1 MIPTP
6 RPRGLLVARV
16 VGVPVV
22 IRPSWFFFAVY
33 LVVAG
38 QVTLRE
44 SWDPGTAYLLAAS
57 LVAVLLVSVLL
68 HELAHC
74 LVARAFGLPVR
85 SISVGLLAGL
95 TEITEP
101 PQTPAREYA
110 IAVAGPMVSLLLC
123 GVGLVGAAGTTDESA
138 AWLVLSG
145 VALVNGVL
153 ALLNLLPGLPLDG
166 GRVLRSVVWH
176 LGKDAIRATRVSA
189 YAGMVLAVGVIPA
202 LVLGV
207 LPALGYGDRGLESV
221 IVSALVGAFLYYG
234 AATSLRQ
241 AAFQTRLPRLS
252 AGELARPAV
261 GVPATLPLSEA
272 VKRAHDAAV
281 RALVVV
287 DGNGRPEGVV
297 SEAWVRQVPWERRP
311 WVQVADGARRLEAG
325 LLLDPGLSGEALLE
339 ALQRTPATEYV
350 VAGPS
355 PRVLVSRDVA
365 AALTGAAVS

>member
-1 MIPTP
+1 VTPTP
-6 RPRGLLVARV
+6 RPRGLQVARV

-22 IRPSWFFFAVY
+22 IRPSWFVFAAY

-44 SWDPGTAYLLAAS
+44 TWEPSTAYLLSAS
-57 LVAVLLVSVLL
+57 LVLVLLGSVLL

-110 IAVAGPMVSLLLC
+110 VAVSGPLVSLLLC
-123 GVGLVGAAGTTDESA
+123 GTGLVAAAATPDESA

-145 VALVNGVL
+145 IGLVNGVL
-153 ALLNLLPGLPLDG
+153 ALLNLMPGLPLDG

-176 LGKDAIRATRVSA
+176 LGKDPVRATRVSA
-189 YAGMVLAVGVIPA
+189 YAGMVLAVLVIPA
-202 LVLGV
+202 LVLGL
-207 LPALGYGDRGLESV
+207 LPAMGYGDRGLGAVVVSV
-221 IVSALVGAFLYYG
+221 VVGAFLYYG
-234 AATSLRQ
+234 AVTSLRHATVQ
-241 AAFQTRLPRLS
+241 ERLPRLS
-252 AGELARPAV
+252 AAALARPALA
-261 GVPATLPLSEA
+261 VPATLPLAEA
-272 VKRAHDAAV
+272 VRRAHEAAA

-287 DGNGRPEGVV
+287 DGNGRPEGIV
-297 SEAWVRQVPWERRP
+297 SEAWVRQVPWDRRP
-311 WVQVADGARRLEAG
+311 WVAVADGARRLEAG
-325 LLLDPGLSGEALLE
+325 LLLDPALSGEALLE

-350 VAGPS
+350 VDGPT
-355 PRVLVSRDVA
+355 PRVLVSQDVA
-365 AALTGAAVS
+365 AALTGSAIS